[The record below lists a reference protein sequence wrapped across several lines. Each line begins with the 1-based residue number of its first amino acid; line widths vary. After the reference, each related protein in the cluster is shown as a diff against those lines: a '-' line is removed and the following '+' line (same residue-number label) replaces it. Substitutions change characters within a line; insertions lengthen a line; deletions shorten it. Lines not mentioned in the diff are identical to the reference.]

1 IAIRIVTQGTAR
13 RVASE
18 KLRDRDT
25 ARSTKI
31 RIALPRSGLVQP
43 AYGNTTRTVKQNE
56 IEASSFRR
64 IETALSQLRCL
75 LISTILLI
83 NRVFTTE

>member
-1 IAIRIVTQGTAR
+1 IVTQGTAR

-31 RIALPRSGLVQP
+31 RIALPRSGLVQQDIIGSK
-43 AYGNTTRTVKQNE
+43 Y
-56 IEASSFRR
+56 SSIDCIDGQFFY
-64 IETALSQLRCL
+64 EQG
-75 LISTILLI
+75 
-83 NRVFTTE
+83 